1 MLDDIRVAWVAWAIL
16 IACMIA
22 PWLPKK
28 ATPKFWQHKEVKP

>member
-28 ATPKFWQHKEVKP
+28 PYHGGKP